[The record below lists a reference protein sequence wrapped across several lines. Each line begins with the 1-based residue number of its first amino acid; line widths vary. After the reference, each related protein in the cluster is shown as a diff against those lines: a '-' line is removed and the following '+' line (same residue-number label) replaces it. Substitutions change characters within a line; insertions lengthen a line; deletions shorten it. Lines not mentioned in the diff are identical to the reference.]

1 MHQRAQGC
9 LQALCPTLIAACFEY
24 IKECALQG
32 EPSRRATAHEPQSL
46 LSGMNSF
53 LKNLDITFRRDP
65 TNYRPRINK
74 LNSQKDHEQKVAGT
88 YYYIDADE

>member
-1 MHQRAQGC
+1 MNAV
-9 LQALCPTLIAACFEY
+9 
-24 IKECALQG
+24 
-32 EPSRRATAHEPQSL
+32 AHTPQSL

-74 LNSQKDHEQKVAGT
+74 LESLKDREQKLAGT
-88 YYYIDADE
+88 YYYLDDDEAA